1 MKKQGA
7 VFLIGAFLL
16 MTIPFPRAAEAAPR
30 GSGALAG
37 HIYREDMRTPVRNA
51 VVKLRNIVT
60 QKEYASEPTDP
71 EGLYR
76 IPEIEEGRYIMG
88 VLGPGG
94 NYNFHYSILIK
105 SEALAK
111 LSVAMKPGNA
121 PVMLEQGS
129 GNYEKKA
136 TIVDFFKSP
145 AGILTLVATAEM
157 TVFLFA
163 LKEDE
168 ASPVIID

>member
-7 VFLIGAFLL
+7 LFLVFAFLL
-16 MTIPFPRAAEAAPR
+16 LIIPFPPPAAAAPR

-71 EGLYR
+71 DGLYR
-76 IPEIEEGRYIMG
+76 IPDIEEGRYVMG

-121 PVMLEQGS
+121 PVKLEQGS
-129 GNYEKKA
+129 GSYEKKP

-145 AGILTLVATAEM
+145 AGILTLVTAAEM
-157 TVFLFA
+157 TVFLVA
-163 LKEDE
+163 IKEGE
-168 ASPVIID
+168 ASPIID